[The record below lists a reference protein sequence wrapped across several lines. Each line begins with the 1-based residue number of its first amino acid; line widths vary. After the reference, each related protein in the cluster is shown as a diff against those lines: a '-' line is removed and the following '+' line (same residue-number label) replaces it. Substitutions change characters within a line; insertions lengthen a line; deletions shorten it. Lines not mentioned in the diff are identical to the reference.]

1 MELLHSQ
8 TLSSLHH
15 HLRRRSSRAP
25 PSTSFLLIRR
35 PTSLG
40 IPSTSSSRRPVPPL
54 KAASNVD
61 GTAAPSPSIAGGG
74 GRSLDD
80 LLRTFLPGG
89 SWWKLPHEEGRG
101 DWDQNGSKAV
111 VVSVPFAFRRMWE
124 LLRDDKWIVFAG
136 FTVLI
141 LAAVLQSALSL
152 SFIFFFCPRY
162 FACCG
167 WIFRWLHL
175 RTQLVCVNARP
186 ILWDTRIKYFGW
198 YLLV

>member
-1 MELLHSQ
+1 M
-8 TLSSLHH
+8 
-15 HLRRRSSRAP
+15 
-25 PSTSFLLIRR
+25 
-35 PTSLG
+35 
-40 IPSTSSSRRPVPPL
+40 
-54 KAASNVD
+54 
-61 GTAAPSPSIAGGG
+61 
-74 GRSLDD
+74 DD

-152 SFIFFFCPRY
+152 SLFFLPSILCLLWVDFPMAAFTY
-162 FACCG
+162 
-167 WIFRWLHL
+167 
-175 RTQLVCVNARP
+175 P
-186 ILWDTRIKYFGW
+186 ISLC
-198 YLLV
+198 